1 MKAENLLVIA
11 AANVRMNVKHTL
23 LPAIVLL
30 FVIPFLYGTG
40 NLDRLQSAD
49 CLERMVILTGI
60 PMFTALTRNEHP
72 RSVYETAAIRP
83 TSLRVIVSMRMGFSI
98 IGTCLLISAFEI
110 YMKRCGC
117 SFPFFLYMVRTLAG
131 CMALGFTGLLLACAA
146 RNTAV
151 GYLGAF
157 CFYFMIQGGILGR
170 MCRPVTNG
178 VSCMLLLFLAGAGL
192 GVYAFVSQRTIA

>member
-40 NLDRLQSAD
+40 NLD

-83 TSLRVIVSMRMGFSI
+83 TSLRVIVSMRMVFSI
-98 IGTCLLISAFEI
+98 IGTCLLISVFEI

-157 CFYFMIQGGILGR
+157 CFYIMIQGGILGR
-170 MCRPVTNG
+170 MCKPVTNG

-192 GVYAFVSQRTIA
+192 GVYAFVSRRTIA